1 MYHITNMFNSLADIE
16 RYLQK
21 YIPNAALVRFPG
33 EEGILRTREF
43 LKLLGSPQNTIPCIH
58 VAGTSGKG
66 STSFMISSFLH
77 ALGFTV
83 GLHLSPHLLDIRERS
98 MINNTLISEKKYIR
112 YFEEIVPA
120 IEKMKSSNYGAIT
133 YFEVMVGFIYY
144 VFAKEKVDYMVV
156 EVGLGGLYDGT
167 NIIDRQD
174 KLSVITKIGFDHV
187 KVLGNTLTKITHQKA
202 GICMENGHIIAIHQ
216 FKTAEKEIK
225 NIVREKKA
233 HLRMIKREDIRR
245 VILENGKTHFDLKWD
260 SQVYTDI
267 VVGLFGHHQAE
278 NAALALGAL
287 FHLGERDRFEV
298 DMGKIRECALKLR
311 FKGRMDIVSYNGK
324 KLILD
329 GAHNEQKMK
338 AFTKA
343 VSQISLHKKY
353 TFLIAFKKGKDYA
366 KMVKLLIPFAE
377 KIGITTIF
385 SNNPDFSHFSTNPLV
400 IKQRLSEEGFEKS
413 EMVDGVGGILPFI
426 NKSKTDVI
434 ITGSLYLLGDVYA
447 LLKL

>member
-1 MYHITNMFNSLADIE
+1 MFQSLADIE
-16 RYLQK
+16 LYLQK

-33 EEGILRTREF
+33 EEGIIRTKEF

-98 MINNTLISEKKYIR
+98 MINNTLLDEKKYIR

-120 IEKMKSSNYGAIT
+120 IEKMRSSTYGAIT

-144 VFAKEKVDYMVV
+144 VFAKEKVDYIVV

-167 NIIDRQD
+167 NVIERQD
-174 KLSVITKIGFDHV
+174 KLSIITKIGFDHV
-187 KVLGNTLTKITHQKA
+187 KVLGNTLTAITHQKA
-202 GICMENGHIIAIHQ
+202 GICMTNGDIIAIHQ

-225 NIVREKKA
+225 NIVREKNA
-233 HLRMIKREDIRR
+233 HLHMIKRTDIRR
-245 VILENGKTHFDLKWD
+245 VVLKDGKTYFDLKWND
-260 SQVYTDI
+260 EVYANITI
-267 VVGLFGHHQAE
+267 GLFGRHQAE

-287 FHLGERDRFEV
+287 FHLGERDGFEV
-298 DMGKIRECALKLR
+298 DMGKIRECASILR
-311 FKGRMDIVSYNGK
+311 FKGRMDMLTYNGQRI
-324 KLILD
+324 ILD

-338 AFTKA
+338 AFIKA
-343 VSQISLHKKY
+343 VGQISPHKKY
-353 TFLIAFKKGKDYA
+353 TFLIAFKKGKDYI
-366 KMVKLLIPFAE
+366 KMVKLLTPFAE

-385 SNNPDFSHFSTNPLV
+385 STNPDFSHFSTDPQL
-400 IKQRLSEEGFEKS
+400 IEQRLRKEGFRNS
-413 EMVDGVGGILPFI
+413 VIVNGVEGMRSFI

-434 ITGSLYLLGDVYA
+434 ITGSLYLLGDVYT

>member
-1 MYHITNMFNSLADIE
+1 MFNSLADIE

-33 EEGILRTREF
+33 EEGITRTKEF

-98 MINNTLISEKKYIR
+98 MINNTLLNEKKYIR

-120 IEKMKSSNYGAIT
+120 IEKMRSTTYGAIT

-167 NIIDRQD
+167 NVIERQD

-187 KVLGNTLTKITHQKA
+187 KVLGNTLTEITHQKA
-202 GICMENGHIIAIHQ
+202 GICIKGGDIIAIHQ

-233 HLRMIKREDIRR
+233 RLHMIKREDVRR
-245 VILENGKTHFDLKWD
+245 VVLEDGKTHFDLRWNDKI
-260 SQVYTDI
+260 YTDI
-267 VVGLFGHHQAE
+267 IIGLLGHHQAE
-278 NAALALGAL
+278 NAALALRAL
-287 FHLGERDRFEV
+287 FYLGERDGFEV
-298 DMGKIRECALKLR
+298 DMGKVRECASKLR
-311 FKGRMDIVSYNGK
+311 FKGRMDILIYNGK
-324 KLILD
+324 SIILD

-343 VSQISLHKKY
+343 ASQISPHKKY
-353 TFLIAFKKGKDYA
+353 TFLIAFKKGKDYI
-366 KMVKLLIPFAE
+366 KMVKLIIPFAE
-377 KIGITTIF
+377 RIGITTIF
-385 SNNPDFSHFSTNPLV
+385 STNPDFSHFSTDPEV
-400 IKQRLSEEGFEKS
+400 IKERLVKDRFGNCEI
-413 EMVDGVGGILPFI
+413 VDGRKGMLSFI
-426 NKSKTDVI
+426 KKSKTDVI
-434 ITGSLYLLGDVYA
+434 ITGSLYLLGDVYT